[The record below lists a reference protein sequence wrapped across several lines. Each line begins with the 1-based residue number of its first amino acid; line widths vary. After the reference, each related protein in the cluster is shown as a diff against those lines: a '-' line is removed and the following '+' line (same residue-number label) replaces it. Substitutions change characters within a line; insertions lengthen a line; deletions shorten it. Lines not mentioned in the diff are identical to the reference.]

1 MSHLVRRNG
10 IYWFRADLP
19 KDLAGK
25 SFSPPLPDSLH
36 QLASPQH
43 PGRFKTAV
51 WKSLR
56 TSNEREAK
64 RKVALDIVVHE
75 ALFAA
80 GREFMRG
87 AEPLAFSPEKTPE
100 LVHEY
105 KRFILTVDEMQRKAG
120 FGTSSL
126 LEIPTSNREQPRGM
140 SGLDLAAYSQWIEE
154 RESEVKRAL
163 ASDGPPKRVASFA
176 DHLLTRCHIDPNT
189 VTQDQRR
196 QLEFD
201 LLAGE
206 REAIAQVRARLAGEV
221 IPTPEPPST
230 GIENGA
236 WTISKAFKVWEEG
249 GSAKGAKKPGDNTI
263 IETEAALR
271 RFIDLYGDMPV
282 REINK
287 QHGREYRDAIAK
299 VPKGLPARLAKLPLK
314 TLLQQDLSSY
324 PPRSARTINKILTL
338 LAAVVSRAER
348 DGHFDD
354 LAWRNPFDVPF
365 GLNEIDED
373 SYEPFS
379 LTELAAL
386 IALPVFACAE
396 RPVRGRGE
404 TAKWAPLLALFHGSR
419 RTETLQLLV
428 RDISKDEDTGIW
440 TVRFRT
446 DADTGKRIKTS
457 SSVRRIPVHPQLLS
471 LGFEAFLH

>member
-10 IYWFRADLP
+10 IYWFKSDLP

-25 SFSPPLPDSLH
+25 SFSSPLPQTLQ
-36 QLASPQH
+36 QLASPRY

-56 TSNEREAK
+56 TTNEREAK
-64 RKVALDIVVHE
+64 RKAALEIVVHE
-75 ALFAA
+75 ALIAA

-87 AEPLAFSPEKTPE
+87 FEAVPFSPEKAAE

-105 KRFILTVDEMQRKAG
+105 KRFILTLDEMQRKAG
-120 FGTSSL
+120 LGTSSL
-126 LEIPTSNREQPRGM
+126 LEIPAGNREQPRGM

-163 ASDGPPKRVASFA
+163 ASYRPPERTAEFA
-176 DHLLTRCHIDPNT
+176 DHFLTRCHVDPST
-189 VTQDQRR
+189 LTKDQHRT
-196 QLEFD
+196 LEIG
-201 LLAGE
+201 LLGAE
-206 REAIAQVRARLAGEV
+206 REALTQVKARLKGEV
-221 IPTPEPPST
+221 VATPEPL
-230 GIENGA
+230 GIVSESGA

-263 IETEAALR
+263 TETETALR
-271 RFIDLYGDMPV
+271 RFIELYGDMPV

-287 QHGREYRDAIAK
+287 QHGREYRDTIAK
-299 VPKGLPARLAKLPLK
+299 VPKGLPAQLAKLPLK

-324 PPRSARTINKILTL
+324 PPRSATTINKILSL

-354 LAWRNPFDVPF
+354 MAWRNPFDVPF
-365 GLNEIDED
+365 GLDEIEEE

-379 LTELAAL
+379 ITELATLLAS
-386 IALPVFACAE
+386 PVFACAE

-404 TAKWAPLLALFHGSR
+404 GALL
-419 RTETLQLLV
+419 E
-428 RDISKDEDTGIW
+428 
-440 TVRFRT
+440 
-446 DADTGKRIKTS
+446 
-457 SSVRRIPVHPQLLS
+457 
-471 LGFEAFLH
+471 

>member
-1 MSHLVRRNG
+1 
-10 IYWFRADLP
+10 
-19 KDLAGK
+19 
-25 SFSPPLPDSLH
+25 
-36 QLASPQH
+36 
-43 PGRFKTAV
+43 
-51 WKSLR
+51 
-56 TSNEREAK
+56 
-64 RKVALDIVVHE
+64 
-75 ALFAA
+75 
-80 GREFMRG
+80 
-87 AEPLAFSPEKTPE
+87 
-100 LVHEY
+100 
-105 KRFILTVDEMQRKAG
+105 
-120 FGTSSL
+120 
-126 LEIPTSNREQPRGM
+126 
-140 SGLDLAAYSQWIEE
+140 
-154 RESEVKRAL
+154 
-163 ASDGPPKRVASFA
+163 
-176 DHLLTRCHIDPNT
+176 
-189 VTQDQRR
+189 
-196 QLEFD
+196 
-201 LLAGE
+201 
-206 REAIAQVRARLAGEV
+206 
-221 IPTPEPPST
+221 
-230 GIENGA
+230 
-236 WTISKAFKVWEEG
+236 
-249 GSAKGAKKPGDNTI
+249 
-263 IETEAALR
+263 
-271 RFIDLYGDMPV
+271 MPV

-404 TAKWAPLLALFHGSR
+404 TAKWAPLL
-419 RTETLQLLV
+419 V

-471 LGFEAFLH
+471 LGFEAFLHSRRKEVGPDASLWPGFEQREKLKSRINRWSEWFNGYLAKHVVNDPMKKFHSFRGTFKRFGHEAGVEGVIDRLCGHALGHVGARYGRKREVDGGRDTGYPLTRLVKEIERVRFEGIDWNQLK